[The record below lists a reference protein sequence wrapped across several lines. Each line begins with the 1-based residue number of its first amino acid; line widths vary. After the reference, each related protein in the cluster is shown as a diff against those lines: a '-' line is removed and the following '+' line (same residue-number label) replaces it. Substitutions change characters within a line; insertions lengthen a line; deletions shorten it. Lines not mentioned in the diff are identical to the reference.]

1 MKTHV
6 MLDLETMGNGS
17 NAAIVSIGAVAFNP
31 SNGQLGAEFEEV
43 INLNSAAYYSD
54 IDAPTVTWWLSQGDE
69 ARAIFLKETPKSSL
83 KDALLE
89 FNQWL
94 ADLGESKDICLWGN
108 GAGFDNVILMNSFK
122 ATRIRPNFIHWNDLD
137 VRTIVRMGRDILGIN
152 PKETLVREGVHH
164 SALDDAKFQ
173 AQYVSE
179 IWGKFYMVTCYAADT
194 QAVLEAEGNA

>member
-17 NAAIVSIGAVAFNP
+17 NAAIVSIGAVVFNP

-173 AQYVSE
+173 AKYVSE
-179 IWGKFYMVTCYAADT
+179 IWSTFYMVASYAADT
-194 QAVLEAEGNA
+194 QAALEAEVTE

>member
-1 MKTHV
+1 MKIHV

-17 NAAIVSIGAVAFNP
+17 NAAIVSIGAVVFNP
-31 SNGQLGAEFEEV
+31 SNGQLGAQFEEV

-173 AQYVSE
+173 AQYVSV
-179 IWGKFYMVTCYAADT
+179 IWERFT
-194 QAVLEAEGNA
+194 QFQQSCAQAGLVEEVRS

>member
-17 NAAIVSIGAVAFNP
+17 NAAIVSIGAVVFNP

-173 AQYVSE
+173 AQYVSV
-179 IWGKFYMVTCYAADT
+179 IWERFT
-194 QAVLEAEGNA
+194 QFQQSCAQAGLVEEVRS

>member
-1 MKTHV
+1 MKIHV

-17 NAAIVSIGAVAFNP
+17 NAAIVSIGAVVFNP

-43 INLNSAAYYSD
+43 INLSSAAYYSD

-83 KDALLE
+83 KDALLK

-173 AQYVSE
+173 AQYVSV
-179 IWGKFYMVTCYAADT
+179 IWERFT
-194 QAVLEAEGNA
+194 QFQQSCAQAGLVEEVRS

>member
-17 NAAIVSIGAVAFNP
+17 NAAIVSIGAVVFNP

-173 AQYVSE
+173 AQYVSV
-179 IWGKFYMVTCYAADT
+179 IWERFT
-194 QAVLEAEGNA
+194 QVQQSCAQAGLVEEVRS

>member
-17 NAAIVSIGAVAFNP
+17 NAAIVSIGAVVFNP

-173 AQYVSE
+173 AQYVSV
-179 IWGKFYMVTCYAADT
+179 IWECFT
-194 QAVLEAEGNA
+194 QFQQSCAQAGLVEEVRS

>member
-1 MKTHV
+1 MMKTHV

-17 NAAIVSIGAVAFNP
+17 NAAIVSIGAVVFNP

-122 ATRIRPNFIHWNDLD
+122 TTRIRPNFIHWNDLD

-173 AQYVSE
+173 AQYVSV
-179 IWGKFYMVTCYAADT
+179 IWERFT
-194 QAVLEAEGNA
+194 QVQQSCAQAGLVKEVRS

>member
-17 NAAIVSIGAVAFNP
+17 NAAIVSIGAVVFNP

-173 AQYVSE
+173 AQYVSV
-179 IWGKFYMVTCYAADT
+179 IWERFT
-194 QAVLEAEGNA
+194 QFQQSCAQAGLGEEVRS

>member
-1 MKTHV
+1 MRTHV

-17 NAAIVSIGAVAFNP
+17 NAAIVSIGAVVFNP

-173 AQYVSE
+173 AQYVSV
-179 IWGKFYMVTCYAADT
+179 IWERFT
-194 QAVLEAEGNA
+194 QVQQSCAQAGLVEEVRS

>member
-1 MKTHV
+1 MKIHV

-17 NAAIVSIGAVAFNP
+17 NAAIVSIGAVVFNP

-173 AQYVSE
+173 AQYVSV
-179 IWGKFYMVTCYAADT
+179 IWERFT
-194 QAVLEAEGNA
+194 QFQQSCAQAGLVEEVRS

>member
-1 MKTHV
+1 MKIHV

-17 NAAIVSIGAVAFNP
+17 NAAIVSIGAVVFNP

-43 INLNSAAYYSD
+43 INLNSASYYSD

-173 AQYVSE
+173 AQYVSV
-179 IWGKFYMVTCYAADT
+179 IWERFT
-194 QAVLEAEGNA
+194 QFQQSCAQAGLVEEVRS